1 MIELPLWV
9 PTTNT
14 LYRNVGGRM
23 VMSKRAR
30 QFYAA
35 GLPYVKT
42 ANPPLAGRL
51 SVTIHLHPP
60 DKRRRDL
67 DNHLKGLLDLLTK
80 CQVWEDD
87 SQVDEL
93 TVRRE
98 TIVPKTGLVTVE
110 IWELNDAP
118 EPIPPN
124 T

>member
-1 MIELPLWV
+1 MIELPLWP

-14 LYRNVGGRM
+14 LYRTVAGRM
-23 VMSKRAR
+23 VISKRAR
-30 QFYAA
+30 QFYRD

-42 ANPPLAGRL
+42 SHPPLAGRL
-51 SVTIHLHPP
+51 SLTIHLYPP

-93 TVRRE
+93 TVIRKD
-98 TIVPKTGLVTVE
+98 IVPRGRVE
-110 IWELNDAP
+110 IHICQLP
-118 EPIPPN
+118 GRTSPIS
-124 T
+124 